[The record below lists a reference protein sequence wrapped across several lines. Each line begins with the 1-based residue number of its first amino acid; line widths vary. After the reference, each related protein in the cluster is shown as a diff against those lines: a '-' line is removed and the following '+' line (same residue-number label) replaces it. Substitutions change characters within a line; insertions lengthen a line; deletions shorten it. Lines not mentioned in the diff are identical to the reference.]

1 MYEKLIDINRSII
14 DNIIDLRE
22 SQISAIHSNNLEIVD
37 LLEEKICSLVRIY
50 RSNDELIKELGLVPE
65 KNPDIV
71 NPIITPVTPS
81 ITPVN
86 PLKPPYEIT
95 C

>member
-14 DNIIDLRE
+14 DNIVDLRE
-22 SQISAIHSNNLEIVD
+22 SQISAIRSNNLEIVD

-50 RSNDELIKELGLVPE
+50 RSNDELIKELGLKKE

-71 NPIITPVTPS
+71 NPIITPTNPI

>member
-14 DNIIDLRE
+14 DNIVDLRE

-50 RSNDELIKELGLVPE
+50 RSNDELIKELGLAPE

-71 NPIITPVTPS
+71 NPIITPTNPI

>member
-50 RSNDELIKELGLVPE
+50 RSNDELIKELGLAPE

-71 NPIITPVTPS
+71 NPIITPV
-81 ITPVN
+81 N

>member
-1 MYEKLIDINRSII
+1 MFERLIDINNSII
-14 DNIIDLRE
+14 DTIVDLRE
-22 SQISAIHSNNLEIVD
+22 SQISAIRANELETVD
-37 LLEEKICSLVRIY
+37 LLEEKICSLARIY
-50 RSNDELIKELGLVPE
+50 QSNNELIKELGLAPE

-71 NPIITPVTPS
+71 NPYPIPYVVPD
-81 ITPVN
+81 N

>member
-1 MYEKLIDINRSII
+1 MFERLIDINKSII
-14 DNIIDLRE
+14 DNIVDLRE
-22 SQISAIHSNNLEIVD
+22 SQISAIRKNELETVD
-37 LLEEKICSLVRIY
+37 SFEEKICSLARIY
-50 RSNDELIKELGLVPE
+50 HSNNELIKEFGLVPE

-71 NPIITPVTPS
+71 NPYVIPD
-81 ITPVN
+81 N

>member
-1 MYEKLIDINRSII
+1 MYERLVDINRSII
-14 DNIIDLRE
+14 DNIVDLRE

-37 LLEEKICSLVRIY
+37 SLEEKICSLVRIY

-71 NPIITPVTPS
+71 NPIITPVTPI